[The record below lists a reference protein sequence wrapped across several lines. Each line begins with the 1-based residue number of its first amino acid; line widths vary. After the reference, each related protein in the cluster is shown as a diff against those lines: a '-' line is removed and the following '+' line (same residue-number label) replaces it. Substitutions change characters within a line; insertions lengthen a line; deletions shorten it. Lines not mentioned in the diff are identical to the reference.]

1 MKAYIVEEIST
12 FTSYYFEPYL
22 KTRINFISK
31 MMMMVDCL
39 RLGICQYLAIIDDH
53 YRRMQREEDI

>member
-1 MKAYIVEEIST
+1 
-12 FTSYYFEPYL
+12 
-22 KTRINFISK
+22 
-31 MMMMVDCL
+31 MVDCL